1 MTGVVRVPKPVKAHF
16 ATVVGDRVKN
26 PSSVRWRG
34 NTAWVIIHGE
44 SASAGYDEFSD
55 VDAVF
60 LDATIVGPGGTD
72 DVEVVVKPGGE
83 AVLVINGDCGEEDN
97 KDECDALYPLKRH
110 GLRVL
115 LRSLEV
121 TANYPRRGRTTL
133 TMIFEVLN
141 RGDEP

>member
-1 MTGVVRVPKPVKAHF
+1 MTGVVRVPRPVKAHF
-16 ATVVGDRVKN
+16 ASVVGNRVKN
-26 PSSVRWRG
+26 PSSVRWSH
-34 NTAWVIIHGE
+34 NTVLVTIHGV

-60 LDATIVGPGGTD
+60 LDATIKGPGGTD
-72 DVEVVVKPGGE
+72 DVDVIVKPGGE
-83 AVLVINGDCGEEDN
+83 AVLIINDDCGEEDN

-115 LRSLEV
+115 LRSLWV
-121 TANYPRRGRTTL
+121 TANYPRRGRATL

-141 RGDEP
+141 RGGVP